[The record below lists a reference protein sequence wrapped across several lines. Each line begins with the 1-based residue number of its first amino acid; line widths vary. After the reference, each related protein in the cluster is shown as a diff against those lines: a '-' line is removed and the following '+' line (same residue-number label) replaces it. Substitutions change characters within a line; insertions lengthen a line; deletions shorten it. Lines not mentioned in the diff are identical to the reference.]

1 MRRILMTIFA
11 IACLMVVTAPMRHA
25 SAANTGASAIH
36 GTINYWNAYGNG
48 NSAEAQ
54 ALTTKVIPAFEKLY
68 PGIHVNNLSL
78 PYDGFFTKLLTA
90 LAGGTGP
97 DLIRSDIIWVPQLA
111 NIHALVPL
119 DKTSWFK
126 SYAKQVYPG
135 TLSTNYFKG
144 HYFGL
149 PLDTNTR
156 VLIYN
161 KTVFK
166 DAGIASPPTTTA
178 QFVADSAKIKA
189 LGGGHYGYAEG
200 GTGAWNILPWI
211 WSFGGSITDKRYRT
225 AAGYLND
232 KGTVAAIK
240 FLVDLY
246 HQGYLS
252 PSILGG
258 GLSTTDCIGKDLCG
272 MILDGPWMVPI
283 FQASYPDLQFGM
295 SLVPKGPGS
304 TSHSVVGGEDVVEM
318 SQSHNKPAT
327 EAFIRFLLSPQ
338 AQIWMG
344 DVGQMPVLKALTGS
358 KKLPSYFSVFAKQ
371 LKLAEP
377 RTPSPHWNTI
387 DGIISDA
394 VTKAL
399 HGDSSPQSAMNDAA
413 RQVDGLLR

>member
-1 MRRILMTIFA
+1 MRRILIFSLTILCLSVG
-11 IACLMVVTAPMRHA
+11 IAPSRHA
-25 SAANTGASAIH
+25 VAATAGSGAIH
-36 GTINYWNAYGNG
+36 GTITYWNAYGNG

-54 ALTTKVIPAFEKLY
+54 ALTTKVIPAFERKY
-68 PGIHVNNLSL
+68 PGVHVNNLSL
-78 PYDGFFTKLLTA
+78 PYDGFFTKLLTSI
-90 LAGGTGP
+90 AGGTGP

-111 NIHALVPL
+111 NIHAIVQL

-126 SYAKQVYPG
+126 TYARQVFPG

-144 HYFGL
+144 HYYGL

-166 DAGIASPPTTTA
+166 QAGVSSPPTTTA
-178 QFVADSAKIKA
+178 QFLADCAKIKA
-189 LGGGHYGYAEG
+189 LGGGHYCYAEG
-200 GTGAWNILPWI
+200 GTGAWNVLPWI
-211 WSFGGSITDKRYRT
+211 WSFGGSITDNRYRT
-225 AAGYLND
+225 ATGHLND
-232 KGTVAAIK
+232 KGTVAAIS

-258 GLSTTDCIGKDLCG
+258 GLSTTDCMGKDLCG

-283 FQASYPDLQFGM
+283 FKSSYPDLQFGM

-318 SQSHNKPAT
+318 SQSRNKPAT

-338 AQIWMG
+338 AQTWMG
-344 DVGQMPVLKALTGS
+344 NVGQMPVLKSLTAS
-358 KKLPSYFSVFAKQ
+358 SKLPSYFSIFQRQ

-377 RTPSPHWNTI
+377 RTPSPHWASI
-387 DGIISDA
+387 DDIISTQ
-394 VTKAL
+394 VQKAL
-399 HGDSSPQSAMNDAA
+399 QGDSSPRTAMNDAA
-413 RQVDGLLR
+413 SQVSKLLH

>member
-1 MRRILMTIFA
+1 MRRILLTAFA
-11 IACLMVVTAPMRHA
+11 ISCLLIAAAPTRHA
-25 SAANTGASAIH
+25 TAATSGASAIR
-36 GTINYWNAYGNG
+36 GTITYWNAYGNG

-54 ALTTKVIPAFEKLY
+54 ALTTKVIPAFEKKY
-68 PGIHVNNLSL
+68 PGVHVVNLSL

-119 DKTSWFK
+119 DSTSWFK
-126 SYAKQVYPG
+126 TYAKQVYPG
-135 TLSTNYFKG
+135 TLSTNYVRG
-144 HYFGL
+144 HYYGL

-166 DAGIASPPTTTA
+166 DAGIASPPTTSA
-178 QFVADSAKIKA
+178 QFVADCAKIKA
-189 LGGGHYGYAEG
+189 LGGGHFCYAEG

-211 WSFGGSITDKRYRT
+211 WSFGGGITDSRYRT
-225 AAGYLND
+225 AVGHLND

-258 GLSTTDCIGKDLCG
+258 GLSTADCIGKDLCG

-283 FQASYPDLQFGM
+283 FQASYPNLQYAM
-295 SLVPKGPGS
+295 SLVPHGPGS
-304 TSHSVVGGEDVVEM
+304 SSHSVVGGEDVVEM
-318 SQSHNKPAT
+318 RQSHNKAAT
-327 EAFIRFLLSPQ
+327 EAFIRFLLSSQ
-338 AQIWMG
+338 AQIDMG
-344 DVGQMPVLKALTGS
+344 NVGQMPVLKSLTGS
-358 KKLPSYFSVFAKQ
+358 SKLPSYFSIFARQ
-371 LKLAEP
+371 LKLALP

-387 DGIISDA
+387 DGVISDD

-399 HGDSSPQSAMNDAA
+399 RGDSSPQSAMNDAA
-413 RQVDGLLR
+413 RQVNALLR